1 MSAVVEIAR
10 DVSTHLVEI
19 GKGLARVV
27 HEQEQTFLDL
37 GDAVQRIAMQVGG
50 IGDEARD
57 LVRVTSGEA
66 MSHILEA
73 LEGEFGR
80 MAELCATGVHGGEQA
95 LLARTRELVQN
106 LGVSVREYA
115 RIVRTLQMLGIATRI
130 ESARLGAD
138 GRGFSTLADDV
149 EKLAGK
155 IIEYS
160 SSLLEQGR
168 ALDVTIAEAEG
179 RSLEMGAKQDS
190 CSLAVSVGLLDGLDN
205 LKRTMASSRASSLQV
220 EGLLADIN
228 KSMQGLVGSLQFHDI
243 VRQQVEHVVEAVDD
257 VLAGLARNAAAESP
271 SGAEELAFAAEVCT
285 LQESQTRAASESLS
299 TAVASL
305 RSEMRTIASSVRQVV
320 LDAGGGS
327 GEGASESTAAKV
339 LDALENEVR
348 AAATSMRELAVQGE
362 DMGRTMEM
370 VASTVSDM
378 TAFLADI
385 EDVGSEIELIAL
397 NASISAAHTGDKGK
411 ALGVLATSIQRLSQ
425 DAGTQTV
432 ALADLLRSIDTAAG
446 ELKALALSYLD
457 MSRVSAVKEE
467 LERLTLAL
475 REASGEA
482 ERHFRGVASSCDV
495 LARDMERR
503 VQDIAVDRLVCAA
516 LDKGAE
522 RFAVVAAKARR
533 GVPAGTQVPR
543 ERMKHMHQRY
553 TMQQERVLHG
563 RHVGESTDDG
573 MGDNIELF

>member
-10 DVSTHLVEI
+10 DVSTHLAET

-37 GDAVQRIAMQVGG
+37 GDALQRIAMQVGG

-80 MAELCATGVHGGEQA
+80 MGELCAAGVHGGEQD
-95 LLARTRELVQN
+95 LLARTRGLVQN
-106 LGVSVREYA
+106 LAVSVREYA

-155 IIEYS
+155 IVEYS
-160 SSLLEQGR
+160 SSLLDQGR
-168 ALDVTIAEAEG
+168 ALDATIAEAEG
-179 RSLEMGAKQDS
+179 RSLDMGAKQDT

-205 LKRTMASSRASSLQV
+205 LKQTMASSRASSLQV
-220 EGLLADIN
+220 EELLADVN

-243 VRQQVEHVVEAVDD
+243 VRQQVEHVVEAIDD
-257 VLAGLARNAAAESP
+257 VLAGLSRVTAGDTV
-271 SGAEELAFAAEVCT
+271 SGAEELAFAAEVCI

-305 RSEMRTIASSVRQVV
+305 RSEMRSIASSVRQVV
-320 LDAGGGS
+320 LEAGGS
-327 GEGASESTAAKV
+327 GDGASESTAAKV
-339 LDALENEVR
+339 LDSLENEVR
-348 AAATSMRELAVQGE
+348 AAAANMRELAVQGE
-362 DMGRTMEM
+362 DMGRTMES

-425 DAGTQTV
+425 DAGVQTI
-432 ALADLLRSIDTAAG
+432 ALADLLRSIDAAAA

-482 ERHFRGVASSCDV
+482 ERHFIGVAGSCDV

-522 RFAVVAAKARR
+522 RLAGAASKARQ

-543 ERMKHMHQRY
+543 ERMKHIHQRY

-563 RHVGESTDDG
+563 RHVGESADDG